1 MREVKKEKNQMKG
14 GTKSKETAQKEV
26 MGQFKDMYELDR
38 ERNRQRE
45 REKGG
50 MKGRGSKECK
60 IRGIA

>member
-1 MREVKKEKNQMKG
+1 MREVKKEKNQVKG

-45 REKGG
+45 RERGDERKG
-50 MKGRGSKECK
+50 K
-60 IRGIA
+60 